1 MIFVAL
7 GVLGLAILVGLGR
20 RPLMARVQGRMIALG
35 LGLVAAGVAAY
46 DAARGGWLGG
56 SILATAALWL
66 ITSARPPRKTPPGV
80 RLGRTE
86 AAATLGVAETAG
98 RDEIEAAYRRL
109 MFRVHPDQGGSAAL
123 AAQINAARE
132 TLLGG
137 G

>member
-1 MIFVAL
+1 
-7 GVLGLAILVGLGR
+7 
-20 RPLMARVQGRMIALG
+20 MARAKGRMIALG
-35 LGLVAAGVAAY
+35 LAVVAAGAGAY

-56 SILATAALWL
+56 SILTTAALWL
-66 ITSARPPRKTPPGV
+66 LTLARPPRKAPASVGPG
-80 RLGRTE
+80 RAE

-132 TLLGG
+132 ALLGR
-137 G
+137 